1 MLFIV
6 YNLWSNKYVYLT
18 VEYFTFDLTID
29 QYTKYYT
36 NLNFDYSILFH
47 TIQFYSI
54 LFYLSYLHKAP
65 VARR

>member
-1 MLFIV
+1 MLFLE

-18 VEYFTFDLTID
+18 VEYFIFDLTIY
-29 QYTKYYT
+29 QYIKYYT

-47 TIQFYSI
+47 TIQFYFI

-65 VARR
+65 IAGM

>member
-18 VEYFTFDLTID
+18 VDYFTFDLTLY
-29 QYTKYYT
+29 QYIKYYT
-36 NLNFDYSILFH
+36 NLNVDYSIIFH

-54 LFYLSYLHKAP
+54 LFYMSNFHKASL
-65 VARR
+65 AGR